1 MSEIVEKTEV
11 PPKAETTE
19 KAEKREKPEK
29 SEKVEKKRIILVTG
43 KRKTAIARAI
53 VKPGAGNVIVNGIPL
68 ATFMP
73 EIARMKVTEALVLS
87 GERWRALD
95 FNVRVSGGGFM
106 GQAEAAR
113 MAVAKALVQW
123 TRSSELRK
131 TMTNYDRTML
141 AGDPRRKEPKKFGGP
156 GARRREQKSYR

>member
-1 MSEIVEKTEV
+1 LSEQETVKPEKVEK
-11 PPKAETTE
+11 PE
-19 KAEKREKPEK
+19 KAEK
-29 SEKVEKKRIILVTG
+29 KRVILVSG

-53 VKPGAGNVIVNGIPL
+53 IKNGSGKTLINGIPL
-68 ATFMP
+68 PTYSP
-73 EIARMKVTEALVLS
+73 EISRIKISEPLVLS
-87 GERWRALD
+87 GERFKAMD
-95 FNVRVSGGGFM
+95 FNVKVSGGGVM

-113 MAVAKALVQW
+113 MAIAKGLIAW